1 MNPEFRQRSALI
13 VIGLAILAGGFTESF
28 DGKQVILAIAAVSLG
43 LLHAFP

>member
-1 MNPEFRQRSALI
+1 VNPEFRQRAALI
-13 VIGLAILAGGFTESF
+13 VIGLTMLAGGFAESF